1 MLLKRIVFRI
11 PTSQLYVAQET
22 STGIGCSR
30 VGLGGG
36 VVEARFGEVYGCEVT
51 VSGRCKGEGG
61 FGAGF
66 ETEDG
71 REGG

>member
-1 MLLKRIVFRI
+1 M
-11 PTSQLYVAQET
+11 
-22 STGIGCSR
+22 
-30 VGLGGG
+30 
-36 VVEARFGEVYGCEVT
+36 VEARFGEVYGCEVT
-51 VSGRCKGEGG
+51 VSGRCEGEGG